1 MKLVYVT
8 RAQLKVALQ
17 GLVNDEHINIALCR
31 VPIYQDNGIFTW
43 ERKQAAE
50 ALSVYY
56 RRMAG
61 ENWSK
66 HRHSHSKNKNTQ
78 VFAKR
83 AQEWLRRAE
92 LVESIML
99 TWDKEEKHNED
110 HHTIV

>member
-1 MKLVYVT
+1 MKLVYIT
-8 RAQLKVALQ
+8 RAHLKATLQ
-17 GLVNDEHINIALCR
+17 GLVTDEHINIALCR
-31 VPIYQDNGIFTW
+31 VPIYQNNEIFTW

-50 ALSVYY
+50 ALGIYY

-61 ENWSK
+61 ENWTK
-66 HRHSHSKNKNTQ
+66 HRHSYSKNRNTQ

-99 TWDKEEKHNED
+99 MWDKEGKQGED

>member
-1 MKLVYVT
+1 MKLVYIT
-8 RAQLKVALQ
+8 RAQLKEVLQ
-17 GLVNDEHINIALCR
+17 GLVTDEHINIALCR
-31 VPIYQDNGIFTW
+31 VPIYQNNGTFSW

-56 RRMAG
+56 RRRAG
-61 ENWSK
+61 ENWTK
-66 HRHSHSKNKNTQ
+66 HRHSYSKNKNTQ

-99 TWDKEEKHNED
+99 MWNKEEKQGED
-110 HHTIV
+110 HQTIV